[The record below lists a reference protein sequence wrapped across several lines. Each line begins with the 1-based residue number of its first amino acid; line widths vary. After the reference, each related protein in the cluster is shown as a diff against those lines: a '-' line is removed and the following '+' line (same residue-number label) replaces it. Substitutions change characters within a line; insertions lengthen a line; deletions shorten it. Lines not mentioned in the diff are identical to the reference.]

1 MILVGEDVVVDCDID
16 LIGVMR
22 GRDVTVDVTWFQD
35 RDPVRPDSRVIISG
49 ATGDVGGVHS
59 SLTFSPVHFSDMDT
73 YECRVTLTPLLGP
86 ASPVSSSA
94 SIFLNITGLRV
105 LNLNCSSFLP
115 SYLEPV
121 DPVRPEDITFREVE
135 SDSVIIQWTVSHIS
149 YSPETYVVQYGTS
162 RESLIHNSSR
172 THSEE
177 DRVTYSVQLSG
188 LRDNTTYY
196 VQVLATN
203 TAQRSSRSSVESFT
217 TMEIV
222 SGIHSYIH
230 KNEHSLHSFMIII
243 IVPPASVR
251 LRKSPNMILVGEDVV
266 VYCDIDLI
274 GVMRGRDVTVDVTWF
289 QDRDPVRPDSRVII
303 SGATGDVGGV
313 HSSLTFSPVHFSDMD
328 TYECRV
334 TLTPLLGTAS
344 PVSSSAFI
352 FLNITG
358 LRVIK
363 VLNSFQVSFHSI

>member
-1 MILVGEDVVVDCDID
+1 MKQLFQSVSAQIISEYAYTCCIIAVPPPLVELRNDEITVVGEDVVVYCDID

-94 SIFLNITGLRV
+94 SFFLNVTGLRV
-105 LNLNCSSFLP
+105 PKVFEFLP
-115 SYLEPV
+115 IFLPFYLEPV

-217 TMEIV
+217 
-222 SGIHSYIH
+222 
-230 KNEHSLHSFMIII
+230 
-243 IVPPASVR
+243 
-251 LRKSPNMILVGEDVV
+251 ILV
-266 VYCDIDLI
+266 
-274 GVMRGRDVTVDVTWF
+274 T
-289 QDRDPVRPDSRVII
+289 
-303 SGATGDVGGV
+303 
-313 HSSLTFSPVHFSDMD
+313 SDM
-328 TYECRV
+328 TAGQMS
-334 TLTPLLGTAS
+334 LIMLLANGSDMICTNEQ
-344 PVSSSAFI
+344 
-352 FLNITG
+352 L
-358 LRVIK
+358 
-363 VLNSFQVSFHSI
+363 